1 MQRWALGTII
11 WAIVVCAAFNNN
23 IFSTAASVDE
33 NTHID
38 KLNLIFGEEKNRVS
52 FENDTRVKDENGLVS
67 NEEGVG
73 IEAGANEN
81 GGINSEAIRKQL
93 RKNKITDILVACFF
107 FVAAIW
113 LILATGYSII
123 LLILLRLQARGELD
137 IYDENLGS
145 FVLFNGKLTL
155 HFGCILRRYAI
166 QLEEVSFSLA
176 YGIIDFANIWWK
188 CYLTCEYF
196 ISSAGLSKTI
206 AKKSRRQW
214 ESKWWTRA
222 HSNHDT
228 GRKTKS
234 RGRAS
239 WGFGKNARRRMWNC
253 IGPKKEN
260 SRSLSHRCFEE
271 TSLFIMS
278 RYIHGVFRRRTR
290 LFDLSDWI
298 RAHRFGVPFEKLS
311 SHVSRRMFILVA
323 WKEKQYSK
331 WRRSTLFEM

>member
-176 YGIIDFANIWWK
+176 YGIIDFANIW
-188 CYLTCEYF
+188 
-196 ISSAGLSKTI
+196 
-206 AKKSRRQW
+206 
-214 ESKWWTRA
+214 
-222 HSNHDT
+222 
-228 GRKTKS
+228 
-234 RGRAS
+234 
-239 WGFGKNARRRMWNC
+239 
-253 IGPKKEN
+253 
-260 SRSLSHRCFEE
+260 
-271 TSLFIMS
+271 
-278 RYIHGVFRRRTR
+278 
-290 LFDLSDWI
+290 
-298 RAHRFGVPFEKLS
+298 
-311 SHVSRRMFILVA
+311 
-323 WKEKQYSK
+323 
-331 WRRSTLFEM
+331 